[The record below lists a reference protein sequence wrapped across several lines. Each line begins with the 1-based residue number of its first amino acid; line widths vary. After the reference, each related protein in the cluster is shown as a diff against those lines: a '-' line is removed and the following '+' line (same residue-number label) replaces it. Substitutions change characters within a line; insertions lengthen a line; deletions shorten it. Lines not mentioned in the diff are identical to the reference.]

1 VDIGIRVRVLSS
13 KLDHPSAQRLDAE
26 QFERLRAEVRT
37 LRWVVRE
44 RLHRPEWADLIAE
57 VEAMVERVER
67 LDPALAREVEVPPQA
82 RVSPEQGPQVWV
94 TPEQGSQ
101 VWVSPEQGPQARVSG
116 AADGG
121 GVTRTNA
128 L

>member
-1 VDIGIRVRVLSS
+1 MRVLSS

-44 RLHRPEWADLIAE
+44 RLHRPEWAELISQ
-57 VEAMVERVER
+57 VETMVERVER
-67 LDPALAREVEVPPQA
+67 LDPALALEVEVPSQA
-82 RVSPEQGPQVWV
+82 GASQGRVSPDRGGADRGGP
-94 TPEQGSQ
+94 GL
-101 VWVSPEQGPQARVSG
+101 GRAGDRVPLNG
-116 AADGG
+116 
-121 GVTRTNA
+121 RTSA

>member
-1 VDIGIRVRVLSS
+1 MDIGTRVRVLSS

-44 RLHRPEWADLIAE
+44 RLHRPEWADLIAQ

-67 LDPALAREVEVPPQA
+67 LDPALALEVEVPSQARMSQGGVAQA
-82 RVSPEQGPQVWV
+82 RVAPDR
-94 TPEQGSQ
+94 T
-101 VWVSPEQGPQARVSG
+101 G
-116 AADGG
+116 A
-121 GVTRTNA
+121 

>member
-1 VDIGIRVRVLSS
+1 MDIGTRVRVLSS

-57 VEAMVERVER
+57 VEAMVERVAG
-67 LDPALAREVEVPPQA
+67 LDPALAREVEVPSQA
-82 RVSPEQGPQVWV
+82 GMSQGGVSGRVSPELGAVERV
-94 TPEQGSQ
+94 TEC
-101 VWVSPEQGPQARVSG
+101 R
-116 AADGG
+116 
-121 GVTRTNA
+121 
-128 L
+128 

>member
-1 VDIGIRVRVLSS
+1 MDIGTRVRVLSS
-13 KLDHPSAQRLDAE
+13 KLDHPSAQRLDLE

-44 RLHRPEWADLIAE
+44 RLHRPEWADLVAQ

-67 LDPALAREVEVPPQA
+67 LDPELCREVEVPSQS
-82 RVSPEQGPQVWV
+82 RVSQERVPQER
-94 TPEQGSQ
+94 PGL
-101 VWVSPEQGPQARVSG
+101 ARG
-116 AADGG
+116 LLGLGECAAEPGG
-121 GVTRTNA
+121 QSSA

>member
-1 VDIGIRVRVLSS
+1 MPYDNARRRRSLVDIGIRVRVLSS

-57 VEAMVERVER
+57 VEAMVERVEG
-67 LDPALAREVEVPPQA
+67 LDPALALEVEVPPQA
-82 RVSPEQGPQVWV
+82 GGSLGRVAPDR
-94 TPEQGSQ
+94 GSAERGSAQ
-101 VWVSPEQGPQARVSG
+101 PGDRVPLSG
-116 AADGG
+116 
-121 GVTRTNA
+121 RTNA

>member
-1 VDIGIRVRVLSS
+1 MDIGIRVRVLSS

-67 LDPALAREVEVPPQA
+67 LDPALALEVEVPPQA
-82 RVSPEQGPQVWV
+82 GGSLGRVAP
-94 TPEQGSQ
+94 
-101 VWVSPEQGPQARVSG
+101 G
-116 AADGG
+116 AAERGSAERG
-121 GVTRTNA
+121 SAERASAERVTECR
-128 L
+128 

>member
-1 VDIGIRVRVLSS
+1 MDIGIRVRVLSS

-67 LDPALAREVEVPPQA
+67 LDPALALEVEVPPQA
-82 RVSPEQGPQVWV
+82 GVSLGRVATASAE
-94 TPEQGSQ
+94 
-101 VWVSPEQGPQARVSG
+101 RG
-116 AADGG
+116 AAERGSVER
-121 GVTRTNA
+121 VTECR
-128 L
+128 

>member
-1 VDIGIRVRVLSS
+1 MPYDNARRRRSLVDIGIRVRVLSS

-67 LDPALAREVEVPPQA
+67 LDPALALEVEVPPQA
-82 RVSPEQGPQVWV
+82 GVSRGRVAPD
-94 TPEQGSQ
+94 
-101 VWVSPEQGPQARVSG
+101 RDRG
-116 AADGG
+116 AAELGAVERG
-121 GVTRTNA
+121 SAERVTECR
-128 L
+128 